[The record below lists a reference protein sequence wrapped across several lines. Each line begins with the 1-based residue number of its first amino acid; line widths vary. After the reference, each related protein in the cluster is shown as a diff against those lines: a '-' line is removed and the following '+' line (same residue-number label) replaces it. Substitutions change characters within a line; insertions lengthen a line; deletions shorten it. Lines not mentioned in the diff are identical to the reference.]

1 MERHAAFDPL
11 AEVQLKGETGLTDA
25 ESGQGLVRHG
35 LRVDARHDPKSIAT
49 ATETDQLSC
58 AIWACEGSRILSNS
72 WCGDDPRGS
81 ERGFLLDGYLGGH
94 CVGI

>member
-35 LRVDARHDPKSIAT
+35 SGLTLGTTPRV
-49 ATETDQLSC
+49 
-58 AIWACEGSRILSNS
+58 
-72 WCGDDPRGS
+72 
-81 ERGFLLDGYLGGH
+81 
-94 CVGI
+94 